1 MEHTREGHEKVTE
14 PGMGWG
20 GTPKGL
26 REVGG
31 RGPHGETEAA
41 SQGPT
46 LHPEDVVL
54 SSGPGRVTG
63 CAFIEAAV
71 TDLGLGQMQGAQ
83 QEEVMP
89 EEMRDTGETP
99 TNPTSAGKVSGPSC
113 LLQEACQN

>member
-1 MEHTREGHEKVTE
+1 MGHTLEGHEKVTE
-14 PGMGWG
+14 PGGGMGRDTKRPG
-20 GTPKGL
+20 
-26 REVGG
+26 RDGG
-31 RGPHGETEAA
+31 RGPRGETEAA

-63 CAFIEAAV
+63 CAFVEAAV
-71 TDLGLGQMQGAQ
+71 TDLGLSQTQGAR

-99 TNPTSAGKVSGPSC
+99 ANPTSAGKVS
-113 LLQEACQN
+113 

>member
-1 MEHTREGHEKVTE
+1 MEHTLEGHEKVTE
-14 PGMGWG
+14 PGMGMG
-20 GTPKGL
+20 RNTKRPERG
-26 REVGG
+26 GG
-31 RGPHGETEAA
+31 RGPRGETEAA

-46 LHPEDVVL
+46 LHPEDVEL
-54 SSGPGRVTG
+54 SSGPGKDTG

-113 LLQEACQN
+113 LLQEPCQD